1 MKSRSIA
8 ILFLCLTLLAGAAA
22 AAVEVE
28 TVTVS
33 TVTTSNSAPVAEN
46 LSLSTYRDVS
56 VSGTFQALDPEGDLL
71 SFHITQAPGKGSVTV
86 QGSSFVY
93 TPGSGKR
100 GKDSFRYQAVDSE
113 GNASADATVS
123 IRIEKQFCPVS
134 YPELNGNGLQ
144 FAAVRL
150 AEKGIFT
157 GEKVGDC
164 WCFSAGTPLKRGDFL
179 TMCAALT
186 GMEPLEDVTRT
197 GFFDDETISAWQKPY
212 VSAALLYGV
221 VQGSTGDGGRAVFRG
236 DEPITRAEAAVM
248 LNSFL
253 EISDTAGFFYTEDV
267 PGWAA
272 QAVAN
277 LRACD
282 ICSGDEFHAARAL
295 TRGDAAEMLSAA
307 MDVLEA
313 RGKDS
318 GFRWSR

>member
-1 MKSRSIA
+1 MRSRSIA
-8 ILFLCLTLLAGAAA
+8 ILLLCLSLLAGAAL
-22 AAVEVE
+22 AVEVE

-33 TVTTSNSAPVAEN
+33 TTTSANNPPVAEN

-56 VSGTFQALDPEGDLL
+56 VSGEFKAVDPEGDLL
-71 SFHITQAPGKGSVTV
+71 SFRITAAPGKGSVSV

-93 TPGSGKR
+93 TPDSGRR
-100 GKDSFRYQAVDSE
+100 GRDRFSYQAVDAE
-113 GNASADATVS
+113 GNASADASVS
-123 IRIEKQFCPVS
+123 IRIEKQSCPVS
-134 YPELNGNGLQ
+134 YPELNGSGLQ
-144 FAAVRL
+144 YAAVRL

-157 GEKVGDC
+157 GEKVSLC
-164 WCFSAGTPLKRGDFL
+164 WCFSPDTPLKRGDFL

-197 GFFDDETISAWQKPY
+197 GFYDDESISPWQKPY

-221 VQGSTGDGGRAVFRG
+221 VQGNTGDSGKAVFRG
-236 DEPITRAEAAVM
+236 DQPITRAEAAVM

-253 EISDTAGFFYTEDV
+253 EISDTSGLIYSDEV

-277 LRACD
+277 LRSCD
-282 ICSGDEFHAARAL
+282 ICSGDGFYAERVL

-313 RGKDS
+313 RGKNS
-318 GFRWSR
+318 RFSWSR

>member
-1 MKSRSIA
+1 MKFRSIA
-8 ILFLCLTLLAGAAA
+8 ILIVCLSLLAGAAL
-22 AAVEVE
+22 AVEVE

-33 TVTTSNSAPVAEN
+33 TVSGGNNAPVAEN
-46 LSLSTYRDVS
+46 LSLSTYRNVS
-56 VSGTFQALDPEGDLL
+56 VSGSFQALDPEGDLL
-71 SFHITQAPGKGSVTV
+71 SFRITEAPGKGSVTV
-86 QGSSFVY
+86 QGGSFVY
-93 TPGSGKR
+93 TPDSGKR
-100 GKDSFRYQAVDSE
+100 GRDRFRYQAVDAE
-113 GNASADATVS
+113 GNVSADAEVS
-123 IRIEKQFCPVS
+123 IRIEKQSTAVS
-134 YPELNGNGLQ
+134 YPELKGNGLQ
-144 FAAVRL
+144 YAAVRL
-150 AEKGIFT
+150 AEKDVFT
-157 GEKVGDC
+157 GEKISDC
-164 WCFSAGTPLKRGDFL
+164 WCFSAGMPLKRGDFL

-186 GMEPLEDVTRT
+186 GMEPLADVTRT
-197 GFFDDETISAWQKPY
+197 GFFDDESISSWQKPY

-236 DEPITRAEAAVM
+236 DQPITRAEAAVM

-282 ICSGDEFHAARAL
+282 ICFGDDFQANRAL

-313 RGKDS
+313 RGKNS
-318 GFRWSR
+318 GFSWNQ